1 MRCGDDGDDE
11 EGGAKSPEIAKV
23 EKVYPDG
30 QLRVLWAY
38 HPAHLNVPRELEFG
52 PYEILLS
59 DHKDTVQVRC
69 LRGFAE
75 VEENCESCGCAPHWC
90 WNKRYKAR
98 QRKIVVDDRS
108 AKRRR
113 LGV

>member
-1 MRCGDDGDDE
+1 MRCDDDGDDE
-11 EGGAKSPEIAKV
+11 GGANLPEIARV

-30 QLRVLWAY
+30 RLRVLWAY
-38 HPAHLNVPRELEFG
+38 HPAHPDVPRELEFG

-59 DHKDTVQVRC
+59 DHKDTVQVGC
-69 LRGFAE
+69 LMGFAE
-75 VEENCESCGCAPHWC
+75 VEENCESCESALHWC
-90 WNKRYKAR
+90 WDKRYKAR
-98 QRKIVVDDRS
+98 QRKIVVSDRP